1 MIWMQGIYSDER
13 QLLADLDAMDLF
25 ALALPCW
32 KRRPTWAEWDEVC
45 GIRAIGDPMAML
57 LPPKSQWVN
66 IHNNCFHLHEIEG
79 E

>member
-1 MIWMQGIYSDER
+1 MTHLCELCKQAP
-13 QLLADLDAMDLF
+13 L
-25 ALALPCW
+25 
-32 KRRPTWAEWDEVC
+32 V
-45 GIRAIGDPMAML
+45 

>member
-1 MIWMQGIYSDER
+1 MSMGAEYRHFRSKAMIWMQGIYSDER

-45 GIRAIGDPMAML
+45 GIRAIGDPELYEAS
-57 LPPKSQWVN
+57 KETN
-66 IHNNCFHLHEIEG
+66 
-79 E
+79 